1 MAFAVLHIEK
11 AKSSVGGLGDHNDRS
26 NIPLNADPEKQDL
39 NRVIIDHN
47 EHGGLKEA
55 IENRISKGYKGQK
68 KIRKDAV
75 RAMNIVLSG
84 SHDRM
89 KEIDES
95 GNIDKWIKDNQK
107 FLENEFGKENIVSLY
122 CHRDERTPHLHAVVV
137 PLTTGGQL
145 SAKKVMGNRI
155 IMSQRQSRYGE
166 SMSKWG
172 LSRGIEGSRATHDS
186 VQEYYSR
193 LKDPTRAELHS
204 IKEIEKNTSGFKGFL
219 GLSKE
224 KLYEIP
230 KDVLDDFILSEKAK
244 VEELSRQNENLYKHV
259 DSLKRELDHVQASK
273 ASLGKTKEMLERKL
287 INIATKIKNAQTI
300 EEVKSLLSTN
310 NKGRSESHTR

>member
-1 MAFAVLHIEK
+1 MYNFFSNNRSNLYDIGH
-11 AKSSVGGLGDHNDRS
+11 HNDRT
-26 NIPLNADPEKQDL
+26 NIPLNADPTKQDL
-39 NRVIIDHN
+39 NKVIIDHN
-47 EHGGLKEA
+47 QHGGLKEA
-55 IENRISKGYKGQK
+55 IENRISQGYKGGK

-84 SHDRM
+84 SHERM

-95 GNIDKWIKDNQK
+95 GDIDKWIKDNQK
-107 FLENEFGKENIVSLY
+107 FLENEFGKENIVSFY

-137 PLTTGGQL
+137 PLTTEGQL

-155 IMSQRQSRYGE
+155 SMSQRQSRYGE

-172 LSRGIEGSRATHDS
+172 LSRGIEGSKATHDS

-204 IKEIEKNTSGFKGFL
+204 VKEIEKKTSGFKGFL

-224 KLYEIP
+224 KHYEVP
-230 KDVLDDFILSEKAK
+230 KDVLDGFILSEKAK
-244 VEELSRQNENLYKHV
+244 QQQLSKQNENLYKHV
-259 DSLKRELDHVQASK
+259 TELKRELKHSQASRE
-273 ASLGKTKEMLERKL
+273 SVSKTKELLENKL
-287 INIATKIKNAQTI
+287 VRVANTIKNA
-300 EEVKSLLSTN
+300 ESLDEVKALLSTN
-310 NKGRSESHTR
+310 KKGKSRGFGD